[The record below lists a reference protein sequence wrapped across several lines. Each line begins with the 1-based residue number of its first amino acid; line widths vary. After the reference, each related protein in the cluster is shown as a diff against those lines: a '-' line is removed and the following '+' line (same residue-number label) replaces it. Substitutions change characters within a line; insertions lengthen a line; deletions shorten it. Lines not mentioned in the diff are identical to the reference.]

1 MAEDLYTKW
10 LGIEPGDRP
19 VDYYTLLG
27 IDQFCIDVPTIERAI
42 RRQMDSLDKYALH
55 PDREMRQS
63 QQRMINEVAKA
74 GACLTKP
81 QRKQV
86 YDRVLRAKQAPS
98 GFGDEL
104 RGMGGMEILDFES
117 QYDN

>member
-10 LGIEPGDRP
+10 LAIEPGDRP

-27 IDQFCIDVPTIERAI
+27 VDQFCTDIPKIEQSI
-42 RRQMDSLDKYALH
+42 RDRMDRLDKFALH
-55 PDREMRQS
+55 PNREMRQA
-63 QQRMINEVAKA
+63 QQRMITEVAKA

-81 QRKQV
+81 QRKRV
-86 YDRVLRAKQAPS
+86 YDQILRARQIPT

-104 RGMGGMEILDFES
+104 RGMAGMETLDFES
-117 QYDN
+117 QYDD